1 MAVPKILLVGATGFI
16 ALVREKSQADVLAA
30 QGLQSILFKSLDD
43 LDLLERVARDYDIVV
58 RCADGFHR
66 SSGEAL
72 IKGLGQRQMETGK
85 MTYFIR
91 TSGVSGI
98 ADRPISGRYI
108 ETCELSDKDSIY
120 AYEQHRE
127 TMEGYP
133 SRQADIAIVDAGER
147 ANVNTYIIMSP
158 LIYGRG
164 NGLFNTRSM
173 QIPSIIRSAREWGYV
188 GYVGNALYELLLAK
202 IVSGVEIPS
211 GKAGIF
217 FSAAGRHSWRAL
229 ANSIATAGVKL
240 GLLRSDEAKEISI
253 EQAAAA
259 WTHGMFDFVE
269 PGFGSRATTRAD
281 LAKELGW
288 EPKKTDTDWQGT
300 FLDEWES

>member
-1 MAVPKILLVGATGFI
+1 MAVPKILLVGATVFI
-16 ALVREKSQADVLAA
+16 
-30 QGLQSILFKSLDD
+30 LDD

-58 RCADGFHR
+58 HCADGFHR

-72 IKGLGQRQMETGK
+72 VKGLGQRQMETGK
-85 MTYFIR
+85 KTYFIR

-98 ADRPISGRYI
+98 ADRPLSGRYI

-127 TMEGYP
+127 TMESYP
-133 SRQADIAIVDAGER
+133 SRQADVAIVDAGER

-188 GYVGNALYELLLAK
+188 GYVGNGSGEWDHVHVLDLAALYELLLAK

-259 WTHGMFDFVE
+259 WAHGMDDFVE

-288 EPKKTDTDWQGT
+288 EPKKTDTDWQET

>member
-1 MAVPKILLVGATGFI
+1 MAAPKILLIGATGFI
-16 ALVREKSQADVLAA
+16 
-30 QGLQSILFKSLDD
+30 LDD

-58 RCADGFHR
+58 HWADGFHR

-72 IKGLGQRQMETGK
+72 IKGFGPRQMETGK
-85 MTYFIR
+85 NTYFIR

-98 ADRPISGRYI
+98 ADRPILGRYI
-108 ETCELSDKDSIY
+108 ETPELSDKDNIY
-120 AYEQHRE
+120 AYEHDRG
-127 TMEGYP
+127 TMESYP

-147 ANVNTYIIMSP
+147 AN
-158 LIYGRG
+158 
-164 NGLFNTRSM
+164 
-173 QIPSIIRSAREWGYV
+173 IPSIIRSAREWGYV
-188 GYVGNALYELLLAK
+188 GYVGNGSREWDHVHVLDLAALYELLLAK
-202 IVSGVEIPS
+202 IISGVEIPS

-229 ANSIATAGVKL
+229 ANSIAAAGVKL

-288 EPKKTDTDWQGT
+288 EPKKTDTDWQET